1 MFHRCRCFV
10 IWLQI
15 IPHELLTFEITLP
28 PCSVRH
34 CSALVPIM
42 EKTLRNANSE
52 IANIGSLNTIENC
65 VLNLHRF
72 TEQLQNYLTCNCFC
86 ILDVYV
92 YTQHAAPCATA
103 VELTA
108 FAARLVELISGL
120 GVETLTLIGRWDVA
134 SDWCCSW
141 LRQSRPNPCQCSN
154 LAQPNRRDQPG
165 AALSVLA
172 SEIPA
177 WIVSSLENR
186 EYGRRLKDS
195 HSCQH
200 RESCV
205 WDGVGM

>member
-15 IPHELLTFEITLP
+15 IPPWTFTFEITLP
-28 PCSVRH
+28 RCSVRH
-34 CSALVPIM
+34 CSALVPII
-42 EKTLRNANSE
+42 EKTLINANSE

-72 TEQLQNYLTCNCFC
+72 TEQLQNYLTSLFLYPGCICMYTARSTLRYSCWVDCFC
-86 ILDVYV
+86 CAICWVYFR
-92 YTQHAAPCATA
+92 PWN
-103 VELTA
+103 
-108 FAARLVELISGL
+108 
-120 GVETLTLIGRWDVA
+120 VETLTLIGRWDVA

-141 LRQSRPNPCQCSN
+141 LRQSRPNPCRCSN

-165 AALSVLA
+165 ASLSVLA

-186 EYGRRLKDS
+186 QYGRRLKDS

-200 RESCV
+200 RGSCV

>member
-10 IWLQI
+10 IGSKLS
-15 IPHELLTFEITLP
+15 PHELLTFEITLP
-28 PCSVRH
+28 RCSVRY
-34 CSALVPIM
+34 CSAPVPIM
-42 EKTLRNANSE
+42 EKTLRNPNSE

-65 VLNLHRF
+65 ALNLHRF
-72 TEQLQNYLTCNCFC
+72 TEQLQNYLTSLFLYPGC
-86 ILDVYV
+86 ICM
-92 YTQHAAPCATA
+92 YTARSTLRYTA

-108 FAARLVELISGL
+108 FAARFVELISGL
-120 GVETLTLIGRWDVA
+120 GVGTLTLIGRWDVA

-141 LRQSRPNPCQCSN
+141 LRQSRPNPCRCSN

>member
-1 MFHRCRCFV
+1 MLTAK
-10 IWLQI
+10 LQ
-15 IPHELLTFEITLP
+15 TLARWTQ
-28 PCSVRH
+28 S
-34 CSALVPIM
+34 
-42 EKTLRNANSE
+42 K
-52 IANIGSLNTIENC
+52 IAYWIYID
-65 VLNLHRF
+65 
-72 TEQLQNYLTCNCFC
+72 LQNNCRIILRRCFC

-92 YTQHAAPCATA
+92 CTQHAAPCATA

-108 FAARLVELISGL
+108 FAARFVELISGL

-141 LRQSRPNPCQCSN
+141 LRQSRPNPCRCSN

-165 AALSVLA
+165 ASLSVLA